1 MMEDSQEG
9 QGGPVFGAAGESYD
23 STYTNKTC
31 RGSSDF
37 FWGGRLLS
45 SCLHVKFEVKGHP
58 TEIGIWR

>member
-37 FWGGRLLS
+37 FFLEPAEFLFI
-45 SCLHVKFEVKGHP
+45 C
-58 TEIGIWR
+58 